1 MPHSPSKLLNP
12 LGKIYKKYYLFE
24 NIRFSQKNSK
34 EHYDLQGSNTGNCF
48 LKSFSKPLRGESTT
62 LNEPYVKKDQ
72 ISRAHRSAQF
82 GEQSRNSTLYL
93 MISLALLEGG
103 EAGSNCQNIPRLGFD
118 PFWDNGGFIHPGIKF
133 SDKMYDFPDIQF
145 RLSTAVKHEI
155 ESASEYSTPTS
166 FLPLKLQVDS
176 P

>member
-1 MPHSPSKLLNP
+1 MP
-12 LGKIYKKYYLFE
+12 
-24 NIRFSQKNSK
+24 FSQKNSK
-34 EHYDLQGSNTGNCF
+34 EHCDEQGSDAGNRF

-82 GEQSRNSTLYL
+82 GEQSRNSTLHL

-118 PFWDNGGFIHPGIKF
+118 PFWDNGGLVHPGIKF

-155 ESASEYSTPTS
+155 ESSADYSVSLT
-166 FLPLKLQVDS
+166 FLCAHN
-176 P
+176 